1 MKTVNYRVLV
11 TQGILV
17 SPGFSYSRYLRYL
30 NPHLGQDSV
39 VRGEGAV
46 HQAPGPGPL
55 QSPEP
60 VDPAL
65 GPRIILDPLVTG
77 VDLGLQL
84 RPVTLP
90 MGRRDADPALG
101 PGISLD
107 PLDTGVDLC
116 RQTGPLTPLLSRRGM
131 AIALPRTPQ
140 RRRHQRKGK
149 GLERLNP
156 RLSVIKEDITYRTRF

>member
-1 MKTVNYRVLV
+1 MKTVNYRVRV

-39 VRGEGAV
+39 LRGEGSV

-90 MGRRDADPALG
+90 MGRRDADPALE
-101 PGISLD
+101 PGIS
-107 PLDTGVDLC
+107 
-116 RQTGPLTPLLSRRGM
+116 RSSRH
-131 AIALPRTPQ
+131 
-140 RRRHQRKGK
+140 RRRSVSSNRPPLRHSYQDEAWRQLYL
-149 GLERLNP
+149 GLLRGGGIRGRERAW
-156 RLSVIKEDITYRTRF
+156 KD

>member
-1 MKTVNYRVLV
+1 MKTVNYRVRV

-39 VRGEGAV
+39 LRGEGAV

-90 MGRRDADPALG
+90 MGRRDADPALE
-101 PGISLD
+101 PGIS
-107 PLDTGVDLC
+107 
-116 RQTGPLTPLLSRRGM
+116 RSSRH
-131 AIALPRTPQ
+131 
-140 RRRHQRKGK
+140 RRRSVSSNRPPYTTPIKTRHGDSSSSDSSEEEASE
-149 GLERLNP
+149 EREGAW
-156 RLSVIKEDITYRTRF
+156 KD

>member
-1 MKTVNYRVLV
+1 ML
-11 TQGILV
+11 
-17 SPGFSYSRYLRYL
+17 
-30 NPHLGQDSV
+30 
-39 VRGEGAV
+39 RGEGSV

-84 RPVTLP
+84 KPVTLP

-116 RQTGPLTPLLSRRGM
+116 RQTGPPYATPFK
-131 AIALPRTPQ
+131 T
-140 RRRHQRKGK
+140 RHGDSFTSDSSEEEASE
-149 GLERLNP
+149 EREGAW
-156 RLSVIKEDITYRTRF
+156 KD